1 MKIYPLIISTFLII
15 TGPLIAQNYIWPTNT
30 GHYLSSSFG
39 EYRPGHFHSGID
51 IKTNYRTGYPVFAV
65 ANGYIWRVRTSSSG
79 YGKAVYLKLDDGNL
93 AVYGHLDEF
102 NPFLNAYVKAEQL
115 LLKRYQTNIYF
126 KENEFRVFQG
136 DTIAFTGET
145 GTKHPHLHFEIRD
158 RNNRLINPLNTNLKI
173 TDYTIPTIKA
183 IAVVPVNTTSRIN
196 GQPSAQIYPV
206 NYIHK
211 KLFSVADTIRV
222 SGPVGIEIKTH
233 DTVRGVP
240 NFYNPYG
247 IRLIIDDS
255 LFFHVQYD
263 SFDFEETHL
272 IKIDRDFQLANWRLG
287 NFNRLWFDD
296 CSKNLRFYTQS
307 PGNGILN
314 LDHGQHSFVIEV
326 YDRYMNT
333 STVNFSVLSVSP
345 FEPILKNV
353 DFSDNGLN
361 IVFDVDTADSISVQA
376 QWVSKEGTFQNF
388 ARVDS
393 VFTDSANLFVRTSDS
408 SAMPGD
414 ILKLVLGSAKKNNSR
429 TFFFNP
435 DLSPQ
440 MNISPPQ
447 ITFVHNSKTFLC
459 RAAFIQIAECLPSF
473 FIQTL
478 SDFIECPVF
487 PSDPVTYTSDA
498 IPLSMFDTI
507 IAFEWRYNRSP
518 ENILRTPV
526 KFMVATPGNSAEN
539 MSPDSVLSVAFLTS
553 SVYDT
558 LVTWINRA
566 SMSGNTAV
574 SAISDLYTIFPLEQP
589 LKSDILLTIKLPVG
603 TEDLEKIGLYQLDK
617 DEWNFLG
624 NQLNPE
630 QTTITTYTGKFGSV
644 ALLSDREPPVIS
656 DIFPG
661 NGGRFRSPDILYI
674 SAIATDNLSGIKDDT
689 SIAVQM
695 DKRPIYVEYNA
706 PKDHI
711 RYKISGNLAAG
722 QHTLTITVT
731 DQANNSTEKSST
743 FTVY

>member
-1 MKIYPLIISTFLII
+1 MKIYPIIISTVLIF
-15 TGPLIAQNYIWPTNT
+15 TNPLFAQNYIWPTNT
-30 GHYLSSSFG
+30 GRYLSSSFG
-39 EYRPGHFHSGID
+39 EYRSGHFHSGID
-51 IKTNYRTGYPVFAV
+51 IKTNYRTGYPVFAI
-65 ANGYIWRVRTSSSG
+65 ANGYIWRIRTSSSG

-115 LLKRYQTNIYF
+115 LQKRYQADIYF

-145 GTKHPHLHFEIRD
+145 GSRHPHLHFEIRD

-183 IAVVPVNTTSRIN
+183 IAVVPVNTASQIN
-196 GQPSAQIYPV
+196 GQPATQIFPV

-211 KLFSVADTIRV
+211 KLFAIADTIRV

-247 IRLIIDDS
+247 IRLTIDDS

-272 IKIDRDFQLANWRLG
+272 IKIDRDYQLEQGGLG

-296 CSKNLRFYTQS
+296 CSKDLRFYAQS

-314 LDHGQHSFVIEV
+314 LDQGQHSFEIEV

-333 STVNFSVLSVSP
+333 STVNFSVVSVPP
-345 FEPILKNV
+345 FEPVLNHV
-353 DFSDNGLN
+353 TFSNNSLN
-361 IVFDVDTADSISVQA
+361 IVFDSDATDSISVQA
-376 QWVSKEGTFQNF
+376 QWVSRTGVYQDR
-388 ARVDS
+388 ARIDS
-393 VFTDSANLFVRTSDS
+393 TFTDSTKLSVRVSCFN
-408 SAMPGD
+408 AKPGD
-414 ILKLVLGSAKKNNSR
+414 ILKLILSSVEKNQSRVFFLNSDPSSPM
-429 TFFFNP
+429 N
-435 DLSPQ
+435 LS
-440 MNISPPQ
+440 SPQ
-447 ITFVHNSKTFLC
+447 ITFIHNPNTFLC
-459 RAAFIQIAECLPSF
+459 RAAFIQVPVNPPCF
-473 FIQTL
+473 YIQTL
-478 SDFIECPVF
+478 SDFIELPVF
-487 PSDPVTYTSDA
+487 PVDPVTYISDA
-498 IPLSMFDTI
+498 IPLSLFDTI
-507 IAFEWRYNRSP
+507 IAFEWRYNQSP

-526 KFMVATPGNSAEN
+526 NFKTATPNNSISN
-539 MSPDSVLSVAFLTS
+539 NSPDSALSVTLPVN

-558 LVTWINRA
+558 LVTWINETRMNSNA
-566 SMSGNTAV
+566 NI

-589 LKSDILLTIKLPVG
+589 LRSDILLEIKLPSG
-603 TEDLEKIGLYQLDK
+603 TEDIEKIGLYQLDK

-630 QTTITTYTGKFGSV
+630 QTTITAYTGKFGSII
-644 ALLSDREPPVIS
+644 LLSDREPPVIS
-656 DIFPG
+656 DMFPG
-661 NGGRFRSPDILYI
+661 NGGRFRSPDIPYV
-674 SAIATDNLSGIKDDT
+674 SAIVTDNLSGIKDDT

-711 RYKISGNLAAG
+711 RYKISGNLPAG

-731 DQANNSTEKSST
+731 DQANNSTTKSST